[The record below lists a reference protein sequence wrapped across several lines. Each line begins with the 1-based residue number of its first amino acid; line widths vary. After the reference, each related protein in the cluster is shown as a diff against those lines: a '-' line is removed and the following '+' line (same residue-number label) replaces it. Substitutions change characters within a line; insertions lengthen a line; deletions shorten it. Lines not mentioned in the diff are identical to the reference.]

1 MMNDIM
7 NDRVT
12 VRMNRN
18 LKEQGKNILGKL
30 GMTHSQAITLFYT
43 QIIHHGWLPFELK
56 LPSDELIKAL
66 QDKSQSE
73 DSVYTSAKEALDE
86 LW

>member
-1 MMNDIM
+1 MND
-7 NDRVT
+7 DRVT
-12 VRMNRN
+12 VRMNRE
-18 LKEQGKNILGKL
+18 LKEQGKNILWKL

-56 LPSDELIKAL
+56 LPSDELINAL
-66 QDKSQSE
+66 RENNPND